1 MAKEE
6 LLKENEELK
15 KKIEELLDEIEHA
28 RQTNLK
34 TLSLLNEVKKEL
46 RRADVQINS
55 LKTENEEFKNKFAK
69 IENNPIGAMLLK
81 IYRYLREIKRR
92 RLDG

>member
-1 MAKEE
+1 MTKEE

-34 TLSLLNEVKKEL
+34 TLSLTF
-46 RRADVQINS
+46 R
-55 LKTENEEFKNKFAK
+55 
-69 IENNPIGAMLLK
+69 
-81 IYRYLREIKRR
+81 
-92 RLDG
+92 